1 MNKMSKKAKGKM
13 MPNSLPEGSD
23 NPEGQKISLEKLLR
37 IIDYTQDIEVSCD
50 DVEQILDQFAELA
63 QRGEDVKQM
72 MPLIQNHVDMCPE
85 CREEFE
91 ALMRVLQHTG

>member
-1 MNKMSKKAKGKM
+1 MI
-13 MPNSLPEGSD
+13 PNSLPEGSD
-23 NPEGQKISLEKLLR
+23 NPEAQKISLEKLLR
-37 IIDYTQDIEVSCD
+37 IIDYTQDIEVTCD